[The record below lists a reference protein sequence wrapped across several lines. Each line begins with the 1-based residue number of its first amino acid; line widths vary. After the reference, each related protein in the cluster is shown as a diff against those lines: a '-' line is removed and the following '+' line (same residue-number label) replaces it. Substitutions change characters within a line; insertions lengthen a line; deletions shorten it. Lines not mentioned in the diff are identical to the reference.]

1 MDFGLQKN
9 HFYSYYITTLLQS
22 TYIIL
27 LFNVLKNFDAV
38 VVNIFLVTTLL
49 LKNVVR

>member
-1 MDFGLQKN
+1 MDFGLLKI

-27 LFNVLKNFDAV
+27 LYNVLKKFDAV

-49 LKNVVR
+49 LKNVVM